1 MPLQVLQLQARLGE
15 VRECN
20 CAPRSLPSEGSSDP
34 LEFHSPQPQSSQSSL
49 PLFYEDSFYG
59 PGPLRRV
66 TPDAEGEVAAG
77 TSSPSPPPLPVRV
90 RPPTPHPLRF
100 RYSTWRTDER
110 GSAVPWHPRPSEPST
125 CESDYHGFGGGFRS
139 ASDEGCGRCEG
150 CWRGVP

>member
-20 CAPRSLPSEGSSDP
+20 CSPRSLPSEGSSNP

-49 PLFYEDSFYG
+49 PLFYEDSFYS
-59 PGPLRRV
+59 PGPLRAV

-110 GSAVPWHPRPSEPST
+110 GSAVP
-125 CESDYHGFGGGFRS
+125 
-139 ASDEGCGRCEG
+139 
-150 CWRGVP
+150 